1 MALRRRPSARWTSR
15 RCMRQAAGMLRV
27 ARVLLCL
34 LAVSSYGTATADPK
48 AGTPSDSKSGAPAG
62 TKAGTSVDTKAAPA
76 EPKAATP
83 GIKTIIV
90 VRHAEAAGDT
100 HKGGDPVLSA
110 DGRTR
115 AQDLAR
121 ALTDAPLRSVYI
133 THYQRNRQTAERLP
147 RGAGEKPTVIDDV
160 AATLRALQAEP
171 WGATALV
178 IGHSNTVPEL
188 IRGLT
193 GQALPD
199 GEPII
204 YDRMWIV
211 TIARDGATSLLKL
224 HYGAP
229 VPVKK

>member
-1 MALRRRPSARWTSR
+1 
-15 RCMRQAAGMLRV
+15 MLVV
-27 ARVLLCL
+27 ARALLCL
-34 LAVSSYGTATADPK
+34 LAVSSCGTATAEPK
-48 AGTPSDSKSGAPAG
+48 AGTPSDSRAGAPAG
-62 TKAGTSVDTKAAPA
+62 APADTKAVPS
-76 EPKAATP
+76 P
-83 GIKTIIV
+83 GVKTIIV

-110 DGRTR
+110 DGRAR
-115 AQDLAR
+115 AQELAR
-121 ALTDAPLRSVYI
+121 ALTDTPLRSVYL
-133 THYQRNRQTAERLP
+133 THYQRNRQTAERLA

-193 GQALPD
+193 GQALPE
-199 GEPII
+199 GEPIL

-229 VPVKK
+229 VPIKK